1 MARGQ
6 RRTTID
12 RLAVESYLDARPE
25 YRDLVTDDFR
35 VHRSV
40 FVDAGIFA
48 DEMVRIFGGTW
59 VYLLHES
66 EIPAPF
72 DFQTRRVGR
81 RPVIVT
87 RDEDGEIHVLLNRCT
102 HRGTLLC
109 PVESGN
115 QKRFQCAYHG
125 WTFANSG
132 ELSGITYPDGYRS
145 DFCKE
150 NYNLGRAP
158 RVQSYRGFVFCSF
171 NPDVETVEE
180 WMGPARSVFDWAVDQ
195 TPNIKM
201 IKASTMEYR
210 GNWKLQNDN
219 NGDMYH
225 VPFTHRST
233 LTMTRQRHGEG
244 KSLDHFKGD
253 NSPMTVRDLGNG
265 HKMIDQRPAIDSVWE
280 RARPIPGRETQA
292 EQLITR
298 IGEQRARQY
307 LEYVGRAGVNLILYP
322 NLYVGGNASIL
333 VYEPVT
339 AHRTLVH
346 SFVALLTDAPAEV
359 NALRMRFEEDFIN
372 VGNRDDNEVFERLS
386 SALEDTSQLAWIDVS
401 RGWRT
406 GFETSDADGA
416 VSGPVTCE
424 TGIRASYV
432 RWKELMSRPVRITA
446 SVLGERTTNCGS

>member
-1 MARGQ
+1 MSDS
-6 RRTTID
+6 TTIE
-12 RLAVESYLDARPE
+12 RPSVATHIVERPQ

-40 FVDAGIFA
+40 FTDPQIFE
-48 DEMVRIFGGTW
+48 DEMIRIFGGTW

-66 EIPAPF
+66 EISAPF
-72 DFQTRRVGR
+72 DFETRRVGR

-87 RDEDGEIHVLLNRCT
+87 RGEDGEIHVLLNRCT
-102 HRGTLLC
+102 HRGTMLC
-109 PVESGN
+109 PLESGN

-125 WTFANSG
+125 WTFSNSG
-132 ELSGITYPDGYRS
+132 ELTAVTYPEGYRA
-145 DFCKE
+145 DFLKE
-150 NYNLGRAP
+150 AYNLGRAP

-171 NPDVETVEE
+171 NPDVESVEE
-180 WMGPARSVFDWAVDQ
+180 WMGPARPIFDWAVDQ
-195 TPNIKM
+195 TGGDSNIKLV
-201 IKASTMEYR
+201 KASVMEYR

-233 LTMTRQRHGEG
+233 LTMTRQRHGAG

-253 NSPMTVRDLGNG
+253 SSPMNVRDLGNG

-280 RARPIPGRETQA
+280 RARPIPGREVQA
-292 EQLITR
+292 EQLIAR

-307 LEYVGRAGVNLILYP
+307 LEYVGRAGINLILYP

-333 VYEPVT
+333 VYEPV
-339 AHRTLVH
+339 AVDRTLVH
-346 SFVALLTDAPAEV
+346 SFVALLSDVPPEV

-372 VGNRDDNEVFERLS
+372 VGNRDDNEVFERLW
-386 SALEDTSQLAWIDVS
+386 SALDETPDLPWVDVS

-406 GFETSDADGA
+406 GSEASDADRSR
-416 VSGPVTCE
+416 SGPVTSE
-424 TGIRASYV
+424 TGIRGSYV
-432 RWKELMSRPVRITA
+432 RWRKLMSSPP
-446 SVLGERTTNCGS
+446 RTDATL

>member
-1 MARGQ
+1 MTDS
-6 RRTTID
+6 TT
-12 RLAVESYLDARPE
+12 VERPLGWHLEGPLDYGA
-25 YRDLVTDDFR
+25 LVTDDFR

-40 FVDAGIFA
+40 FTDPKIFE

-66 EIPAPF
+66 EIPEPF

-87 RDEDGEIHVLLNRCT
+87 RAEDGEIHVLLNRCT

-109 PVESGN
+109 PLETGN

-125 WTFANSG
+125 WTFSNSG
-132 ELSGITYPDGYRS
+132 DLTAITYPDGYRE
-145 DFCKE
+145 DFAKE
-150 NYNLGRAP
+150 AYNLGRAP

-171 NPDVETVEE
+171 NPDVESVEA
-180 WMGPARSVFDWAVDQ
+180 WMGPARTIFDWAVDRAGGDDHV
-195 TPNIKM
+195 KM
-201 IKASTMEYR
+201 VKASTMEYR

-233 LTMTRQRHGEG
+233 LTMTRQRHGAG

-253 NSPMTVRDLGNG
+253 SSPMTVRDLGNG
-265 HKMIDQRPAIDSVWE
+265 HKMIDQRPSIDSVWE

-292 EQLITR
+292 EQLIAR

-307 LEYVGRAGVNLILYP
+307 LEYVGRAGINLILYP
-322 NLYVGGNASIL
+322 NLYVGGNASLL
-333 VYEPVT
+333 VYEPV
-339 AHRTLVH
+339 AVNRTFVH
-346 SFVALLTDAPAEV
+346 SYIALLPGAPPEI

-372 VGNRDDNEVFERLS
+372 IGNRDDNEVFERLAA
-386 SALEDTSQLAWIDVS
+386 ALGDIPEMPWIDVS

-406 GFETSDADGA
+406 AGETVEADESL
-416 VSGPVTCE
+416 SGRVTYE

-432 RWKELMSRPVRITA
+432 RWRELMTKAPAMAVG
-446 SVLGERTTNCGS
+446 V